1 MKLINNLRNY
11 ILEDNFKLVFIN
23 NKINIVN
30 YISVIHFDSDLI
42 KIKYSDGIVS
52 IKGSNLIISRLLN
65 DELLIEGIISNIE
78 IRWFYER

>member
-52 IKGSNLIISRLLN
+52 IKGSSLIISRLLN

-78 IRWFYER
+78 IR

>member
-42 KIKYSDGIVS
+42 KIKYNDGIVS

-78 IRWFYER
+78 IR

>member
-78 IRWFYER
+78 IR